1 MESSLSIKN
10 MVPQLLEF
18 GKIKIGNKGK
28 LIRNQF
34 RMPQKLDHFLIT
46 TTEKDNEDN
55 FILDAELMN
64 KIMERNKEDKLTSI
78 PIILLYND
86 IDLNFVSRY
95 VCYRGA
101 TRWCTGDGE
110 TARRLNSKN
119 VSEERTCPCE
129 RCEPTYQGEDGK
141 GKGKCKASGCLSVLI
156 QGAEV
161 VGGVWKYRTTGY
173 NSVRAITA
181 SLLLI
186 KNQTGGLLAGL
197 PLEMIVRP
205 KKTTNPTDG
214 KPVTI
219 YIVTLIY
226 RGTPQSLRKLAFQVA
241 TEETEHRLKLG
252 DVESEVRKMLTSAVD
267 EEIVGGDEVEH
278 AEEFFPEDVVSGNIK
293 AEYFEGKE
301 VRVLPPDPKPEGKPK
316 RSRSKKKSDN
326 IEPEPVIEPPEEIMV
341 EDENL
346 QDDNVIEPP
355 VGDDDDFDL
364 FGG

>member
-1 MESSLSIKN
+1 METSLSIKN
-10 MVPQLLEF
+10 LVPALLEF

-28 LIRNQF
+28 LIRDQF

-46 TTEKDNEDN
+46 TTEKDDQDN
-55 FILDAELMN
+55 FILDDELMGKVKVYN
-64 KIMERNKEDKLTSI
+64 KTEKITSI
-78 PIILLYND
+78 PIVLLYND
-86 IDLNFVSRY
+86 IDMNFISRY

-101 TRWCTGDGE
+101 TRWCSGDGV
-110 TARRLNSKN
+110 TAFWVGAKN
-119 VSEERTCPCE
+119 VLEQRECPCE
-129 RCEPTYQGEDGK
+129 RCASDYPGEDGK

-205 KKTTNPTDG
+205 KKTTSPTDG

-226 RGTPQSLRKLAFQVA
+226 RGSPATLREVAYQIA
-241 TEETEHRLKLG
+241 TEDTKHRLKLG
-252 DVESEVRKMLTSAVD
+252 DVEQEVRKMLTTSVD

-278 AEEFFPEDVVSGNIK
+278 AEEFYPEDVIQETDKNEIR
-293 AEYFEGKE
+293 E
-301 VRVLPPDPKPEGKPK
+301 PEPELPK
-316 RSRSKKKSDN
+316 RTRSKKKTAAVNLD
-326 IEPEPVIEPPEEIMV
+326 PVIEPPVEEIIV
-341 EDENL
+341 EDETV
-346 QDDNVIEPP
+346 QADNVIEPP
-355 VGDDDDFDL
+355 VGEDEDFDL
-364 FGG
+364 FGD

>member
-1 MESSLSIKN
+1 METSLSIKN

-28 LIRNQF
+28 LVRDTF
-34 RMPQKLDHFLIT
+34 RMPQKLDHFIIT
-46 TTEKDNEDN
+46 TTEKGDDDN
-55 FILDAELMN
+55 FILDADLMEKLMKPAN
-64 KIMERNKEDKLTSI
+64 LEKLTSI

-101 TRWCTGDGE
+101 TRWCSGDGE
-110 TARRLNSKN
+110 TAYRINAKN
-119 VSEERTCPCE
+119 VQEKINCPCE
-129 RCEPTYQGEDGK
+129 RCENTYPGEDGK

-205 KKTTNPTDG
+205 KKTTNPIDG

-226 RGTPQSLRKLAFQVA
+226 RGTPQALRKLAYDVA
-241 TEETEHRLKLG
+241 TEEAQHRLKLG
-252 DVESEVRKMLTSAVD
+252 DVETEVRKMLTSAVD
-267 EEIVGGDEVEH
+267 DEIVGGDEVEH
-278 AEEFFPEDVVSGNIK
+278 AEEFYPEDVQPEK
-293 AEYFEGKE
+293 Q
-301 VRVLPPDPKPEGKPK
+301 DPEKIQDPEPTLEKPK
-316 RSRSKKKSDN
+316 RSRAKKQA
-326 IEPEPVIEPPEEIMV
+326 EPVIEEPVEEIIV
-341 EDENL
+341 DDENL
-346 QDDNVIEPP
+346 QADNVIEPP
-355 VGDDDDFDL
+355 VGEDDDFDL

>member
-1 MESSLSIKN
+1 MENSLSIKN

-28 LIRNQF
+28 LVRDTF
-34 RMPQKLDHFLIT
+34 RMPQKLDHFIVT
-46 TTEKDNEDN
+46 TTEKDNDDN
-55 FILDAELMN
+55 FILDTELMEKLMKPN
-64 KIMERNKEDKLTSI
+64 NLEKLTSI
-78 PIILLYND
+78 PVILLYND

-101 TRWCTGDGE
+101 TRWCSGDGE
-110 TARRLNSKN
+110 TAYRINAKN
-119 VSEERTCPCE
+119 VQEKIECPCE
-129 RCEPTYQGEDGK
+129 RCENTYPGEDGK

-205 KKTTNPTDG
+205 KKTTSPIDG

-226 RGTPQSLRKLAFQVA
+226 RGTPQALRKLAYDVA
-241 TEETEHRLKLG
+241 TEEAAHRLKLG
-252 DVESEVRKMLTSAVD
+252 DVESEVRKMLTTSVD
-267 EEIVGGDEVEH
+267 DEIVGGDEVEH
-278 AEEFFPEDVVSGNIK
+278 AEEFYPEDIK
-293 AEYFEGKE
+293 VEDFEGE
-301 VRVLPPDPKPEGKPK
+301 DIRILPPDPEPEPEKMK
-316 RSRSKKKSDN
+316 RSRSKKQSAAVV
-326 IEPEPVIEPPEEIMV
+326 EPVIETPTEPTEEIIV
-341 EDENL
+341 DEENII
-346 QDDNVIEPP
+346 DPP
-355 VGDDDDFDL
+355 VGDDDDFNL
-364 FGG
+364 FGD